1 MGLVKIFYKAYC
13 FCPAHLLQ
21 ALYRKDGG
29 YMDKDVKTEF
39 RLEEVMPKNKLKGFT
54 GLAVELIKYMVKDT
68 KVTLTIH

>member
-1 MGLVKIFYKAYC
+1 MN
-13 FCPAHLLQ
+13 
-21 ALYRKDGG
+21 
-29 YMDKDVKTEF
+29 KDVKTEF

>member
-21 ALYRKDGG
+21 TLYRKDGG